1 MFNPFAAAWQV
12 GIVEPEACAE
22 QPAALS
28 SREPEPL
35 CAEGPAALLVEQPE
49 ASVQGKAIDEDQEYM
64 FDLDT
69 LIFETNM
76 ASPFVIEDVQDRF
89 DQEMFCTLNCFKI
102 RQIVAL
108 LLGVAVKFKI
118 CVKQQ
123 LSNAH
128 V

>member
-1 MFNPFAAAWQV
+1 
-12 GIVEPEACAE
+12 
-22 QPAALS
+22 
-28 SREPEPL
+28 
-35 CAEGPAALLVEQPE
+35 
-49 ASVQGKAIDEDQEYM
+49 
-64 FDLDT
+64 
-69 LIFETNM
+69 M

-123 LSNAH
+123 LSNTLTCS
-128 V
+128 